1 MVKYTEILVKSLIFI
16 GVFIF
21 ITTCSTKN
29 TYKYPFQNPG
39 LPVEERVNDLV
50 SRLTLDEKVKQMVH
64 GAPAIER
71 LEIPQYNWWNECLHG
86 VGRAGLATVFPQPI
100 GLAAMFDDSSIYV
113 MADVISTE
121 ARAKHNEFVRKGERG
136 IYQGL
141 TFWSP
146 NINIFRDPRW
156 GRGMETYGE
165 DPYLTTKNGVAF
177 VKGLQGNNPKYF
189 KVIATAKHFAVHSG
203 PEPIR
208 HSFDAQTDERDFR
221 ETYLPAF
228 EELVKDAGV
237 YSVMCAYNRY
247 KGEACCGSDRLLTE
261 ILRNEWGFKGYVVS
275 DCWAVTDFVD
285 GHKIV
290 KTTEDAVALAVKSGT
305 DLECGV
311 SYPKL
316 VEAVKKGEITEA
328 EIDIALKRLMTA
340 RFKLGMFN
348 PDSMVSYTQ
357 IPYSIV
363 DCDKH
368 KEIAEDITRKS
379 IVLLKNQNNLL
390 PLKKDVKK
398 IFVCGPNA
406 NDEVVLLGNYN
417 GIPSKVI
424 TPIEGIRNKLG
435 NAEVLFEK
443 GCDWVSKTV
452 TTPIPLDLIGIDGQK
467 GFKAEYFSNINLE
480 GNPIFTRFESK
491 VNFNFEGGELAPGVK
506 NGNASVRW
514 TTDLIAPETGEYQF
528 TAKADDGCRFYIDG
542 KKLID
547 LWEPHKN
554 IAKFISVQLAKGQKY
569 RLVLEYYQKDW
580 SSEMCFEWVLP
591 NNPSFKKAIE
601 LASKSDVI
609 VMCGGISPR
618 LEGEQLPTEVEGFYG
633 GDRTSL
639 DLPKVQTEFLKALK
653 ATGKPIVLVLVNGS
667 ALSINWENENIPAIV
682 EAWYGGQAAGTA
694 IADVLFGYYN
704 PAGRLPVTFYKS
716 VNDLPN
722 FTDYNMNKRTY
733 RYFDKPVLYPFG
745 YGLSYSTF
753 EYQNLVVKPQ
763 IKVGE
768 ELKVS
773 VQVKN
778 TGKMDGDE
786 VVQLYLK
793 DIEAT
798 VPVPIHSLVGFKRV
812 HLRVGETKT
821 VEFTILPKQLS
832 IINDDNQ
839 RIIEPGLFKLYVGG
853 NQPTDNSENTGGLLI
868 KVIEVVSN

>member
-1 MVKYTEILVKSLIFI
+1 MNLHKDRYLVLFVWISIFLLLSSCKSSI
-16 GVFIF
+16 
-21 ITTCSTKN
+21 S
-29 TYKYPFQNPG
+29 YKYPFQNPN

-50 SRLTLDEKVKQMVH
+50 SRLTLEEKVRQMVH
-64 GAPAIER
+64 EAPAIER
-71 LEIPQYNWWNECLHG
+71 LGIPQYNWWNECLHG

-100 GLAAMFDDSSIYV
+100 GLAAMFDDSSMYV

-177 VKGLQGNNPKYF
+177 VKGLQGNDPKYF

-247 KGEACCGSDRLLTE
+247 KGEACCGSNRLLTE

-316 VEAVKKGEITEA
+316 VEAVKNGTITEA
-328 EIDIALKRLMTA
+328 EIDVALKRLMTA
-340 RFKLGMFN
+340 RFKLGMFD
-348 PDSMVSYTQ
+348 PDEMVAYTQ
-357 IPYSIV
+357 IPYSVV

-368 KEIAEDITRKS
+368 KYIAEDITRKS

-390 PLKKDVKK
+390 PLKKDIKK

-406 NDEVVLLGNYN
+406 DDETVLLGNYN
-417 GIPSKVI
+417 GIPSKAI
-424 TPIEGIRNKLG
+424 TPLEGIRNKLG
-435 NAEVLFEK
+435 NTSEVFFEK
-443 GCDWVSKTV
+443 GCDWVNKTV
-452 TTPIPLDLIGIDGQK
+452 STPIPLDFIGIDGQK
-467 GFKAEYFSNINLE
+467 GFKVEYFNNINLE
-480 GNPIFTRFESK
+480 GNPIYTRFESK
-491 VNFNFEGGELAPGVK
+491 INFNFEGGELAPGVK
-506 NGNASVRW
+506 NGNASIRW
-514 TTDLIAPETGEYQF
+514 TTNLTAPETGEYQF
-528 TAKADDGCRFYIDG
+528 TAKADNGCRLYIDG

-554 IAKFISVQLAKGQKY
+554 IAKFISVHLTKGQKY
-569 RLVLEYYQKDW
+569 HLVLEYYQKDW

-601 LASKSDVI
+601 LAKQSDVI
-609 VMCGGISPR
+609 VMCVGISPR
-618 LEGEQLPTEVEGFYG
+618 LEGEQLPTEVKGFYG
-633 GDRTSL
+633 GDRISL
-639 DLPKVQTEFLKALK
+639 DLPKVQTEFLQALK

-667 ALSINWENENIPAIV
+667 ALSINWENENIPAII

-694 IADVLFGYYN
+694 IADVLFGDYN
-704 PAGRLPVTFYKS
+704 PSGRLPVTFYKS
-716 VNDLPN
+716 VNDLPD
-722 FTDYNMNKRTY
+722 FTDYDMNKRTY
-733 RYFDKPVLYPFG
+733 RYFDKSVLYQFG

-753 EYQNLVVKPQ
+753 EYKNLVVKPQ
-763 IKVGE
+763 VKLGE
-768 ELKVS
+768 DLTVS
-773 VQVKN
+773 IQVKN

-793 DIEAT
+793 DIEAS

-812 HLRVGETKT
+812 HLKVGEIKT
-821 VEFTILPKQLS
+821 VEFTINSKQLS
-832 IINDDNQ
+832 LINQYND
-839 RIIEPGLFKLYVGG
+839 RVEEPGWFKLYVGG
-853 NQPTDNSENTGGLLI
+853 NQPSANSIDQGLLTASF
-868 KVIEVVSN
+868 EVVK